1 MKFAITPEIVI
12 FVGTDQHA
20 TRVLPALL
28 GITANR
34 LIVPENVGFEQSN
47 LD

>member
-20 TRVLPALL
+20 SRVLPALL
-28 GITANR
+28 EITSNR
-34 LIVPENVGFEQSN
+34 LMVPENVGFEQGN